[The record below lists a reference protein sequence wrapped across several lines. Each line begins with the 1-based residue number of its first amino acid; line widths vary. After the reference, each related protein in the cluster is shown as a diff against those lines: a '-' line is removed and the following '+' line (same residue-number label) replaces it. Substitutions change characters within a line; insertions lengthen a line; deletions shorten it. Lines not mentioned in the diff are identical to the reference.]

1 MRVALIAPG
10 PGSTGGQEVQAAA
23 IQDRLLQ
30 EGHQVTRIPID
41 PPFPSSLSWLRR
53 WPYARTLLN
62 QALYVP
68 SLRRLREVDVVHAFS
83 ASFWS
88 FLLAPTPAIA
98 AARHYGKRV
107 VLLYHSGEAE
117 AHLARW
123 GLLVHPFLRWVDDI
137 VVPSEYLKEVFAR
150 HGHRARVIRNI
161 VDTGR
166 FVYRDRP
173 PLQPRFLSARSLEP
187 HYRVDVTIRAFSQ
200 LKKRYPEATLTVAG
214 SGSEEKRLRG
224 LARALGDGGVR
235 FIGAV
240 DSKQMPALYEDAD
253 ILLNASVVDNQPVS
267 VLEAFAA
274 GLPVVSTATGDLANI
289 IHHRTTGLLVPPAD
303 PEAMATAASY
313 LLGNPNRAQFITR
326 SARQEAEKYSWAHV
340 RDSWLAVYAGR
351 PA

>member
-10 PGSTGGQEVQAAA
+10 PGSVGGQEVQAAA
-23 IQDRLLQ
+23 IQNHLKA

-41 PPFPSSLSWLRR
+41 PRFPASLSWLRR

-68 SLRRLREVDVVHAFS
+68 SLRRLREVDVAHAFS

-98 AARHYGKRV
+98 VARHYGKRV
-107 VLLYHSGEAE
+107 VLHYHSGEAE
-117 AHLARW
+117 THLARW
-123 GLLVHPFLRWVDDI
+123 GLLVHPFLRRVDEI
-137 VVPSEYLKEVFAR
+137 VVPSEYLKEVFER

-166 FVYRDRP
+166 FRFRDRP
-173 PLQPRFLSARSLEP
+173 PLQPRFLSTRNLEA

-214 SGSEEKRLRG
+214 SGREEQRLRI
-224 LARALGDGGVR
+224 LAEALGAGGVR
-235 FIGAV
+235 FIGAI
-240 DSKQMPALYEDAD
+240 DPARMPALYEEAD
-253 ILLNASVVDNQPVS
+253 ILLNASAVDNQPVS

-274 GLPVVSTATGDLANI
+274 GLPVVSTATGDLGNI
-289 IHHRTTGLLVPPAD
+289 IRHRTTGLLVPVAD
-303 PEAMATAASY
+303 PEAMASAASY
-313 LLGNPNRAQFITR
+313 FLGNPNRAHSIAR
-326 SARQEAEKYSWAHV
+326 SARQEAEKYSWEHV
-340 RDSWLAVYAGR
+340 RKSWLAVYAGC

>member
-23 IQDRLLQ
+23 IQDRLR
-30 EGHQVTRIPID
+30 EDGHQVTRIPID
-41 PPFPSSLSWLRR
+41 PAFPSSLSWLRR

-68 SLRRLREVDVVHAFS
+68 SLRRLREVDVVHTFS

-98 AARHYGKRV
+98 VARHYGKRV
-107 VLLYHSGEAE
+107 VLHYHSGEAE

-137 VVPSEYLKEVFAR
+137 VVPSQYLKEVFAR

-166 FVYRDRP
+166 FRYRDRP
-173 PLQPRFLSARSLEP
+173 PLKPRFLSARSLEP
-187 HYRVDVTIRAFSQ
+187 HYRVDMTIRAFSE

-224 LARALGDGGVR
+224 LARALGGNGVR

-240 DSKQMPALYEDAD
+240 DQRQMPALYEAAD

-289 IHHRTTGLLVPPAD
+289 IHHRTTGLLVPAAD
-303 PEAMATAASY
+303 PEAMASAASY
-313 LLGNPNRAQFITR
+313 LLENPNRAQLITR
-326 SARQEAEKYSWAHV
+326 SARQEAEKYSWESV

>member
-1 MRVALIAPG
+1 
-10 PGSTGGQEVQAAA
+10 VQAAA
-23 IQDRLLQ
+23 IQDRLRE

-41 PPFPSSLSWLRR
+41 PPFPSPLSWLRR
-53 WPYARTLLN
+53 VPYARTLLN

-68 SLRRLREVDVVHAFS
+68 SLRRLREVDVVHTFS

-98 AARHYGKRV
+98 VARQYGKRV
-107 VLLYHSGEAE
+107 VLHYHSGEAE

-137 VVPSEYLKEVFAR
+137 VVPSEYLKDVFAR

-161 VDTGR
+161 VDTSR
-166 FVYRDRP
+166 FRYRDRP
-173 PLQPRFLSARSLEP
+173 PLKPRFLSARSLEP
-187 HYRVDVTIRAFSQ
+187 HYRVDVTIRAFSE
-200 LKKRYPEATLTVAG
+200 LKKRHPDATLTVAG

-224 LARALGDGGVR
+224 LAKALGGGGVR

-240 DSKQMPALYEDAD
+240 DQKQMPALYEAAD

-303 PEAMATAASY
+303 PEAMANAASY
-313 LLGNPNRAQFITR
+313 LLGNPNRAQLITR
-326 SARQEAEKYSWAHV
+326 SARQEAEKYSWERV
-340 RDSWLAVYAGR
+340 RDSWFAVYAGR

>member
-1 MRVALIAPG
+1 MHVALIAPG

-23 IQDRLLQ
+23 IQDRLRQ

-53 WPYARTLLN
+53 LPYARTVLN
-62 QALYVP
+62 EVVYVP
-68 SLRRLREVDVVHAFS
+68 SLRHLREVDVAHAFS

-88 FLLAPTPAIA
+88 FLLAPTPAIV
-98 AARHYGKRV
+98 AARHYRKRV
-107 VLLYHSGEAE
+107 VLHYHSGEAE

-123 GLLVHPFLRWVDDI
+123 GLLVHPFLKWVDDI
-137 VVPSEYLKEVFAR
+137 VVPSEYLREVFAR
-150 HGHRARVIRNI
+150 HGHLARVIRNI

-166 FVYRDRP
+166 FRYRERP
-173 PLQPRFLSARSLEP
+173 PLKPRFLSARSLEP

-200 LKKRYPEATLTVAG
+200 LKRRYPEATLTIAG
-214 SGSEEKRLRG
+214 AGSEEKRLRG
-224 LARALGDGGVR
+224 LARALGGDGVR

-240 DSKQMPALYEDAD
+240 EPRQMPALYEEAD

-289 IHHRTTGLLVPPAD
+289 IRHRTTGLLVPLAD
-303 PEAMATAASY
+303 PEAMANAASY
-313 LLGNPNRAQFITR
+313 LLGNPHRAQFIAR
-326 SARQEAEKYSWAHV
+326 SARQEAEKYSWESV
-340 RDSWLAVYAGR
+340 RDSWLAVYSGQ